1 MLPGPKAMPIK
12 RRLLDSCH
20 RDPVSGCWL
29 WTKHIP
35 KDGYEESKL
44 GVESIKLRTPNAP
57 MLFLT
62 NFFEDPSLAEWN
74 SITFAECDIALIL
87 TI

>member
-1 MLPGPKAMPIK
+1 
-12 RRLLDSCH
+12 
-20 RDPVSGCWL
+20 
-29 WTKHIP
+29 
-35 KDGYEESKL
+35 
-44 GVESIKLRTPNAP
+44 